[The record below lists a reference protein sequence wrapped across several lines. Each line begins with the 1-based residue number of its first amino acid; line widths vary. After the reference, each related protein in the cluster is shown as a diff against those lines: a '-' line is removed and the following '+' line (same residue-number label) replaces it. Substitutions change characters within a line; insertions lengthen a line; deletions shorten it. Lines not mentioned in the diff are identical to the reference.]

1 MFFRRVLPIAVLA
14 ALTAAPAV
22 ADVKVESEDDK
33 AIYLIGVS
41 FARQLSRLYLDEREA
56 EIVAKGMM
64 DEHEGKAL
72 DLDPQVYGPK
82 LGLLQEVRA
91 KKGLEIETEKSKKFL
106 AEQKKSKGAKVT
118 DSGLIYTEVEAGKGA
133 KPEST
138 ATVKV
143 HYEGRLVDGTIF
155 DSSRMR
161 GEPAE
166 FPLSGVIPCWTEG
179 VGLMKVGGKAK
190 LVCPPDIAYGE
201 RGAPPAI
208 PPGAALSFEV
218 ELISIVE

>member
-1 MFFRRVLPIAVLA
+1 MMTRRLLLTAVLA
-14 ALTAAPAV
+14 SLVTAPAF
-22 ADVKVESEDDK
+22 AEVKVESDDDK

-41 FARQLSRLYLDEREA
+41 FSRQLGRLYLSEREA
-56 EIVAKGMM
+56 EIVAKGLM
-64 DEHEGKAL
+64 DAQRGKEM
-72 DLDPQVYGPK
+72 DLDPSVYGPK
-82 LGLLQEVRA
+82 LQLLQEVRA
-91 KKGLEIETEKSKKFL
+91 QKGLEIEKEKSAAFLSEKKK
-106 AEQKKSKGAKVT
+106 AKGAKVT
-118 DSGLIYTEVEAGKGA
+118 DSGLIYTETKAGKGA
-133 KPEST
+133 KPEAS

-179 VGLMKVGGKAK
+179 VGMMKVGGKAN
-190 LVCPPDIAYGE
+190 LVCPADIAYGE